1 MAMSS
6 DSELLKEISH
16 KLSQLI
22 VLTRLSNAK
31 VIAETKEAI
40 KKDPASVAILALADG
55 SLTSSQ
61 INAKVQE
68 KTKLSERTVKGR
80 IADLIEKGALNA
92 FRKGNEVYYE
102 NSGLYD

>member
-6 DSELLKEISH
+6 ETELLKEISH

-22 VLTRLSNAK
+22 VLTKLSNAK
-31 VIAETKEAI
+31 IIAETKEAI
-40 KKDPASVAILALADG
+40 KKDPASVAILNLADG

-61 INAKVQE
+61 INQRVQE
-68 KTKLSERTVKGR
+68 KTKLSERTVQGR
-80 IADLIEKGALNA
+80 IADLIEKGALNSI
-92 FRKGNEVYYE
+92 RRGQELYYE